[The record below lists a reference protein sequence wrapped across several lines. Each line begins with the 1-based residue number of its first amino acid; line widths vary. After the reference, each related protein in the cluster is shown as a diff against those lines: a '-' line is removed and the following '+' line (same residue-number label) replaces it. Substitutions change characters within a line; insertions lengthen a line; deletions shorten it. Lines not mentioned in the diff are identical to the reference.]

1 MDRRIIIILCVLA
14 AFVLGLF
21 LFSRSDK
28 GIEGHWVL
36 EKEIE
41 SNGHL
46 LKKAELK
53 NLGVSE
59 EYVITGEKVHYVCYM
74 AQTSKP
80 IEIDFRLVRNGD
92 NTYVFK
98 MGDYDFASNV
108 VVKGNKLS
116 YYVGEGDNRT
126 QMIFV
131 RK

>member
-41 SNGHL
+41 SNGNV

-74 AQTSKP
+74 AQTSKS
-80 IEIDFRLVRNGD
+80 IEIDFGLVRNGD